1 MSIEFHRRML
11 ADDVRHVAFRAAFE
25 RVLKRG
31 RSTVADIGAGT
42 GVLAFFAR
50 ELGAREVWLYDPGA
64 ALALA
69 ELVAARNGIDGL
81 HFVPERS
88 LDVQDPPQVDVVV
101 AEVLG
106 NFAYEEGVLETL
118 RDARR
123 FLAPGGALIP
133 QSIVQWAAPV
143 ASDRFE
149 RDFRT
154 WRSVGHGL
162 DWSDAE
168 RVTRNNMYVFAI
180 EPNDLLGAAPAS
192 WDALEFSGDIDS
204 KREGRVSWTLTSDA
218 TIFGFALWWEC
229 TLVPGVVLSTS
240 PFAARTHWDQI
251 YLPLLEA
258 IDERDGRGRKRHR
271 RALDGRA
278 AARGGL
284 RQSAGARYRQRL
296 SRLARAQRSIPD
308 PRRQT
313 PFGMT
318 PPGVISSMACGNT
331 CASFCVTIG

>member
-11 ADDVRHVAFRAAFE
+11 ADEVRHEAFRAALG
-25 RVLKRG
+25 RVLKPG

-69 ELVAARNGIDGL
+69 ELVAARNGVDGL

-88 LDVQDPPQVDVVV
+88 LDVEDPPRVDVVV

-123 FLAPGGALIP
+123 FLAPGGTLVP

-143 ASDRFE
+143 TSDRFE
-149 RDFRT
+149 QDFLT

-168 RVTRNNMYVFAI
+168 RMTRNNMYVFAI
-180 EPNDLLGAAPAS
+180 EPRDLLDVAPAA
-192 WDALEFSGDIDS
+192 WDSLEFAGDIAS
-204 KREGRVSWTLTSDA
+204 KRAGRVSWELAADA
-218 TIFGFALWWEC
+218 KIFGFALWWEC
-229 TLVPGVVLSTS
+229 TLAPGVVLSTS
-240 PFAARTHWDQI
+240 PLAPRTHWDQI
-251 YLPLLEA
+251 YLPLLEPIAASAGDTLTLA
-258 IDERDGRGRKRHR
+258 ISSETGGGESGIDLRWTAELRRDGAAVAQQ
-271 RALDGRA
+271 ALDIGS
-278 AARGGL
+278 G
-284 RQSAGARYRQRL
+284 Y
-296 SRLARAQRSIPD
+296 LA
-308 PRRQT
+308 
-313 PFGMT
+313 
-318 PPGVISSMACGNT
+318 
-331 CASFCVTIG
+331 